1 MNTETEKSRETAQRK
16 GIHRTIIIIVA
27 AVAIL
32 MGLLVNKILTP
43 RVLSDAELA
52 ANGAIV
58 FDKPRII
65 KPFELV
71 DQNGEAFT
79 LEQLQGK
86 WTLMF
91 FGFATC
97 PDICPATLSTLSNW
111 IATLDKDIAQDTQIV
126 MVTVDP
132 ARDTPGQLKTYM
144 AHFNEEFIGV
154 TGEFLNIKRLTD
166 NVNVAF
172 NKVQLEDD
180 DYTVDHSGNLVLV
193 NPYGHYHGF
202 FKPPFSLSGLKL
214 TYQSI
219 VTSFDP

>member
-1 MNTETEKSRETAQRK
+1 MTTEDESTRDIAQRK
-16 GIHRTIIIIVA
+16 GIHRTIAIIVA
-27 AVAIL
+27 VVAVL

-43 RVLSDAELA
+43 RVLSDADLA
-52 ANGAIV
+52 ANGAVV

-65 KPFELV
+65 QPFDLV
-71 DQNGEAFT
+71 DQNEQPFT

-97 PDICPATLSTLSNW
+97 PDICPATLSTLANW
-111 IATLDKDIAQDTQIV
+111 IGTLDKDIARQTQII

-132 ARDTPGQLKTYM
+132 ARDTPEQLKSYM
-144 AHFNEEFIGV
+144 AHFNEDFVGV

-172 NKVQLEDD
+172 NKVQLDD

-193 NPYGHYHGF
+193 NPFGHYHGF
-202 FKPPFSLSGLKL
+202 FKPPFNLSGLKL

>member
-1 MNTETEKSRETAQRK
+1 MDTANETTRDTVQRK
-16 GIHRTIIIIVA
+16 GIHRTIAIIVA
-27 AVAIL
+27 VVAVL

-52 ANGAIV
+52 ANGAVV

-71 DQNGEAFT
+71 DQDNQPFT
-79 LEQLQGK
+79 LERLQGQ

-111 IATLDKDIAQDTQIV
+111 IATLDSDIARNTQII

-132 ARDTPGQLKTYM
+132 ARDTPEQLKTYM
-144 AHFNEEFIGV
+144 AHFNDDFVGV
-154 TGEFLNIKRLTD
+154 TGEFLDVKRLTD

-172 NKVQLEDD
+172 NKVQLDD
-180 DYTVDHSGNLVLV
+180 DYTVDHSANLVLV
-193 NPYGHYHGF
+193 NPFGHYHGF
-202 FKPPFSLSGLKL
+202 FKPPFGLAGLKL

>member
-1 MNTETEKSRETAQRK
+1 MGTHSNTERDTVQRK
-16 GIHRTIIIIVA
+16 GIQRTIAIIVA
-27 AVAIL
+27 VVAVL

-52 ANGAIV
+52 ANGAVV

-65 KPFELV
+65 KPFELI
-71 DQNGEAFT
+71 DQDNQPFT
-79 LEQLQGK
+79 LERLQGQ

-91 FGFATC
+91 FGFTTC
-97 PDICPATLSTLSNW
+97 PDICPTTLSTLSNW
-111 IATLDKDIAQDTQIV
+111 IATLDADIARNTQII

-132 ARDTPGQLKTYM
+132 ARDTPDQLKTYM
-144 AHFNEEFIGV
+144 AYFNEDFIGV
-154 TGEFLNIKRLTD
+154 SGEFLNIKRLTD

-172 NKVQLEDD
+172 NKVQLDD

-193 NPYGHYHGF
+193 NPFGHYHGF
-202 FKPPFSLSGLKL
+202 FKPPFVLSGLKL